1 MKRFWGVI
9 AIATL
14 ALGVGLLG
22 CEKKGE
28 EGKAEDSKAATD
40 TAAKKTADEAKPETV
55 DMKAADK
62 KMDEA
67 AKELE
72 GAMAKG
78 GGNADDAPEYM
89 KEMVGHLKE
98 INTLTKDN
106 MDDCEKAGEL
116 LQAYVKD
123 NEAKLQELS
132 KQADAD
138 KKDMSP
144 EEKQKMAQSA
154 MALIGPLMQD
164 MMKTQMQFAKKCPNE
179 ATALQNAMQSM
190 KMK

>member
-28 EGKAEDSKAATD
+28 EGKAEEKKAATD
-40 TAAKKTADEAKPETV
+40 TAAKKKADEAKPDTA
-55 DMKAADK
+55 DTKAAEK

-67 AKELE
+67 AKELGE
-72 GAMAKG
+72 AMAKG

-98 INTLTKDN
+98 
-106 MDDCEKAGEL
+106 
-116 LQAYVKD
+116 

-132 KQADAD
+132 KQAEEH
-138 KKDMSP
+138 KKSMSP

-179 ATALQNAMQSM
+179 ATALQTAMQSM

>member
-22 CEKKGE
+22 CEKKDE
-28 EGKAEDSKAATD
+28 ERKAEDKKAAMD
-40 TAAKKTADEAKPETV
+40 TAAKKADEAKPETV
-55 DMKAADK
+55 DMKAAEK

-67 AKELE
+67 SEELGE
-72 GAMAKG
+72 AMAKG
-78 GGNADDAPEYM
+78 GGNAEDAPEYM
-89 KEMVGHLKE
+89 KAMVGHLEKINE
-98 INTLTKDN
+98 ITKDN
-106 MDDCEKAGEL
+106 MDDCKKAGEL

-132 KQADAD
+132 EQAEEH
-138 KKDMSP
+138 KKSMSP

-164 MMKTQMQFAKKCPNE
+164 MMKTQMQFAKKCPDE
-179 ATALQNAMQSM
+179 ATALQTAMQSM

>member
-22 CEKKGE
+22 CEKKDE
-28 EGKAEDSKAATD
+28 ERKAED
-40 TAAKKTADEAKPETV
+40 KKADEAKPETV
-55 DMKAADK
+55 DMKAAEK

-67 AKELE
+67 SEELGE
-72 GAMAKG
+72 AMAKG
-78 GGNADDAPEYM
+78 GGNAEDAPEYM
-89 KEMVGHLKE
+89 KAMVGHLEKINE
-98 INTLTKDN
+98 ITKDN
-106 MDDCEKAGEL
+106 MDDCKKAGEL

-132 KQADAD
+132 EQAEEH
-138 KKDMSP
+138 KKSMSP

-179 ATALQNAMQSM
+179 ATALQTAMQSM